1 MTTHY
6 ISQYEKFDMESVN
19 KEGVLLNNQVTDL
32 FR

>member
-6 ISQYEKFDMESVN
+6 ISQYEKFDIDSVT
-19 KEGVLLNNQVTDL
+19 KEGLLLNNAVTDL